1 MEEKPRKRRDKYA
14 ASAERD
20 VVEPTAMSSAVDSHT
35 DSTMLTHCGGCL
47 SDCSVCCYG
56 LWCCCCM
63 LGDNDKRVDGAVE
76 RNSRL
81 CCCAVLLPCVA
92 CCGTFGAYK
101 RLRIRYD
108 YKPQPC
114 VDCCKSVLCTLC
126 AMCQIYRE
134 TELDPVVPQ
143 GMDKVDVKAMVSHSA
158 KVKTAGITSPG
169 MVDRSPSNPLFKTA
183 SRSNIGS
190 RTGSRVG
197 SRGSPAPGSPAA
209 LSRNPSASSLKNN
222 PFRRAESAQKLGS
235 RSNSRQGSRPG
246 SGNSKP
252 PSSSSKHRLTS
263 SNGQEAPQ
271 GSEAEPEPS
280 HQNGQE

>member
-108 YKPQPC
+108 YKVGVEFPHTHT
-114 VDCCKSVLCTLC
+114 TL
-126 AMCQIYRE
+126 R
-134 TELDPVVPQ
+134 T
-143 GMDKVDVKAMVSHSA
+143 H
-158 KVKTAGITSPG
+158 THTHTHITSIFSF
-169 MVDRSPSNPLFKTA
+169 VYTQRVIQKYIYVLICCYRHTDIHTYTITHTNTTSNLTFIHTHTE
-183 SRSNIGS
+183 I
-190 RTGSRVG
+190 
-197 SRGSPAPGSPAA
+197 
-209 LSRNPSASSLKNN
+209 
-222 PFRRAESAQKLGS
+222 
-235 RSNSRQGSRPG
+235 QG
-246 SGNSKP
+246 
-252 PSSSSKHRLTS
+252 HRY
-263 SNGQEAPQ
+263 
-271 GSEAEPEPS
+271 
-280 HQNGQE
+280 